1 MAATYSPAV
10 ADAVPLSAEGGLT
23 SLFHHFQKKP
33 RSKNYEV

>member
-23 SLFHHFQKKP
+23 SLFHHFQKKA
-33 RSKNYEV
+33 S